1 MSGFAQFFVEGGIW
15 MVPIAIVSAIAL
27 AVIIERA
34 YALYFVY
41 NTNGA
46 NLYNKVEGALR
57 NGNESEAVSACDKEG
72 KAALAYVLKSGALNY
87 NSGEEALASSMEAA
101 TLEITPKVTKRTGSL
116 GGLASIATLLGL
128 LGTVMGLI
136 EAFRVVAEAP
146 ADQKSVLLTKAI
158 AVAMNTTAFG
168 LIVAIPVTLAYL
180 MLNGVTKKILD
191 DLDVYSLKLE
201 NSQQRRKK

>member
-15 MVPIAIVSAIAL
+15 MVPIAVVSAIAL
-27 AVIIERA
+27 AVMVERI

-46 NLYNKVEGALR
+46 SLYGQVANALQ
-57 NGNESEAVSACDKEG
+57 NGNEAEAMSVCEKSG
-72 KAALAYVLKSGALNY
+72 KSALAHVLKNGVANF
-87 NSGEEALASSMEAA
+87 NRGEEALASSMEVA
-101 TLEITPKVTKRTGSL
+101 TLEITPKVTKRTSSL

-168 LIVAIPVTLAYL
+168 LIVAIPVTMIYL
-180 MLNGVTKKILD
+180 MLTGVTKKILED
-191 DLDVYSLKLE
+191 VDVYSLKLE
-201 NSQQRRKK
+201 NLQARKK

>member
-15 MVPIAIVSAIAL
+15 MVPIAIVSAVAL
-27 AVIIERA
+27 AVMVERI

-41 NTNGA
+41 NTNGEK
-46 NLYNKVEGALR
+46 LYDQVASALQ
-57 NGNESEAVSACDKEG
+57 NGNEAEAISICEKSG
-72 KAALAYVLKSGALNY
+72 KAALAHVLKSGAANF
-87 NSGEEALASSMEAA
+87 NRSPEALAGAMEVA
-101 TLEITPKVTKRTGSL
+101 TLEITPRVTKRTSSL

-168 LIVAIPVTLAYL
+168 LIVAIPVTLVFL
-180 MLNGVTKKILD
+180 LLTGVTRKILED
-191 DLDVYSLKLE
+191 VDVYSLKLE
-201 NSQQRRKK
+201 NLQARKK

>member
-1 MSGFAQFFVEGGIW
+1 MSGFAQFFIEGGIW
-15 MVPIAIVSAIAL
+15 MVPIALISAITL
-27 AVIIERA
+27 AVAVERI

-41 NTNGA
+41 SGDA
-46 NLYNKVEGALR
+46 AKLYSKVSAALS
-57 NGNESEAVSACDKEG
+57 NNQDAEAISACDKS
-72 KAALAYVLKSGALNY
+72 KSAVAHVLKSGIANAGR
-87 NSGEEALASSMEAA
+87 GEEAISSSIEVA
-101 TLEITPKVTKRTGSL
+101 TLEVTSKVTKRTGSL

-168 LIVAIPVTLAYL
+168 LIVAIPATMVYL
-180 MLNGVTKKILD
+180 FLSGATKKILD
-191 DLDVYSLKLE
+191 DVDVYSLKLE
-201 NSQQRRKK
+201 KMLQARRK